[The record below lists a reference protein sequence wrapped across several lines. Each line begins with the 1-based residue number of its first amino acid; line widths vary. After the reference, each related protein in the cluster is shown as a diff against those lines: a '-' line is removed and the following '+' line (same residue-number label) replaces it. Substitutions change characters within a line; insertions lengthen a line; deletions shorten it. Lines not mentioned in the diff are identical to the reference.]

1 MSIPSST
8 DDFSRRDAAW
18 MERALAL
25 AANGIG
31 LAHPNPMVGC
41 VIEKDGEIC
50 GEGFHRYDLRDHAEI
65 VALKFAG
72 NDARGS
78 TLYVTLEPC
87 CHTGRTGPCTNAI
100 IEAGVKRVV
109 VAMEDP
115 NPRVAGKGIAQLC
128 GAGIEVITGVGEEQ
142 ARRLNADFAWWIRTK
157 RPLVTMK
164 SAITLD
170 GKIAE
175 RTGRPSQITSELSRQ
190 AAQRLRHEADALLT
204 GVGTVV
210 ADDPQLTDRTGRARR
225 RKLLRVV
232 VDSKLR
238 IPPKSKLVGSCDG
251 DVLIFTTTSL
261 DTTKARAL
269 NHAGVEVIRTKAI
282 RGRVDLKAVLKE
294 LGRRDLPNLLLEA
307 GSELN
312 GAALEAGIVDR
323 LILFY
328 APRMMGGGVP
338 LAGMAATRILRSSEL
353 RDVRFARY
361 GSDFAVEGYLHD
373 VYRNRRASRKH

>member
-1 MSIPSST
+1 
-8 DDFSRRDAAW
+8 

-25 AANGIG
+25 ASKGIG

-65 VALKFAG
+65 VALNAAG
-72 NDARGS
+72 GDARGA

-87 CHTGRTGPCTNAI
+87 CHSGRTGPCTKAI

-109 VAMEDP
+109 VAMDDP
-115 NPRVAGKGIAQLC
+115 NPRVAGKGIAQLR
-128 GAGIEVITGVGEEQ
+128 GAGIEVITGMGEEQ
-142 ARRLNADFAWWIRTK
+142 ARRLNADFGWWIRTK
-157 RPLVTMK
+157 RPLVTLK
-164 SAITLD
+164 SAMTLD

-175 RTGRPSQITSELSRQ
+175 RAGRPSQITSELSRQ
-190 AAQRLRHEADALLT
+190 AVQRLRHEADALLT
-204 GVGTVV
+204 GVGTVRS
-210 ADDPQLTDRTGRARR
+210 DDPQLTDRTGRARR
-225 RKLLRVV
+225 RKLLRAV

-238 IPPKSKLVGSCDG
+238 VPLKSKLVRSCDG

-261 DTTKARAL
+261 ETTKARAL
-269 NHAGVEVIRTKAI
+269 ARAGVEVVRTKAM

-294 LGRRDLPNLLLEA
+294 LGRRGILGLLLEA
-307 GSELN
+307 GSKLN
-312 GAALEAGIVDR
+312 AAALEAGIVDR

-338 LAGMAATRILRSSEL
+338 MAAIAPTRILPSSGL
-353 RDVRFARY
+353 RDVRLTPY

-373 VYRNRRASRKH
+373 VYGNRRASRKN